1 MKQGPKYRI
10 TARIISHIT
19 DCQRRSAIQ
28 RAGVFLA
35 VIWSSFGPVT
45 AGFDSPPL
53 QQRISFLLLFGL
65 IPAATIY
72 VAGYMLSQLIM
83 FKGQVNVITA
93 AACFQY
99 ITFCV
104 NYFVNRAVLST
115 PKVWNKLVRVAQNVC
130 GSVSH
135 FCWRTQALFVEI
147 ACLLIRSTARLIIKL
162 QGSEESRRG
171 SDELT
176 QSRHNQF
183 APPFSAIGTP
193 AYGNGGIGLDS
204 GQASPLGRP
213 EQNDLLESR
222 SSFHLRR
229 RFLSGT
235 AMFAGL
241 GVCACA
247 YFLLASSNKT
257 VPQTAGLSAA
267 VQTVP
272 ASAIDTTLNSS
283 EFFAEISRSES
294 LSSRTPARPAEP
306 VDAQLV
312 ASAAFPTGSLRTG
325 LARSEDIL
333 LVQPP
338 RVNIRSSPSPNGS
351 VLAIALKGTR
361 LKVRSRQA
369 DWVQVQNGPL
379 RGWVK
384 AQLLAPAERR

>member
-1 MKQGPKYRI
+1 MKQKPKYRI
-10 TARIISHIT
+10 VTQIISHIA
-19 DCQRRSAIQ
+19 DYHRRSAIQ

-35 VIWSSFGPVT
+35 VIWSFFGPVT

-53 QQRISFLLLFGL
+53 QERISILLLFGL

-83 FKGQVNVITA
+83 FKGQVSVITV

-115 PKVWNKLVRVAQNVC
+115 PKVWNKLIRVAQNVC
-130 GSVSH
+130 YSVNR
-135 FCWRTQALFVEI
+135 FCWCTQALLVEI
-147 ACLLIRSTARLIIKL
+147 ACLLIRSTARLFIKV
-162 QGSEESRRG
+162 QGSEDSRRG

-183 APPFSAIGTP
+183 APPFSPIEAP
-193 AYGNGGIGLDS
+193 AYGNGGIGLHS
-204 GQASPLGRP
+204 GEDGPLGRP

-222 SSFHLRR
+222 TSFRLRR
-229 RFLSGT
+229 SFVAGT

-257 VPQTAGLSAA
+257 VPQSAGLPAA

-272 ASAIDTTLNSS
+272 ASAVQTTPNSS
-283 EFFAEISRSES
+283 EFFAAVDRS
-294 LSSRTPARPAEP
+294 LSSRTPARPPEP
-306 VDAQLV
+306 LDASQKV
-312 ASAAFPTGSLRTG
+312 ASATLPTGSLRTG

-333 LVQPP
+333 FVQPP
-338 RVNIRSSPSPNGS
+338 RVNIRSTPSPNGS
-351 VLAIALKGTR
+351 VLAIALKGTP
-361 LKVRSRQA
+361 LKVTSRQA

-384 AQLLAPAERR
+384 AQFLAPAERR

>member
-35 VIWSSFGPVT
+35 VIWSFFGPVT

-53 QQRISFLLLFGL
+53 QERISILLLCGL

-72 VAGYMLSQLIM
+72 VAGYILSQLIL
-83 FKGQVNVITA
+83 FRAQVSEITA
-93 AACFQY
+93 AGCFRY
-99 ITFCV
+99 ITLWT
-104 NYFVNRAVLST
+104 NYFVNRAVLSA
-115 PKVWNKLVRVAQNVC
+115 PKMWNKIVRLAQKVC
-130 GSVSH
+130 CAVNRL
-135 FCWRTQALFVEI
+135 CWRTQARLVEI

-162 QGSEESRRG
+162 QGSEDSRRG
-171 SDELT
+171 SNELT
-176 QSRHNQF
+176 ESRHNQLV
-183 APPFSAIGTP
+183 PPFSPIGAP

-204 GQASPLGRP
+204 GEYDPLGRP
-213 EQNDLLESR
+213 EQNDLLSR
-222 SSFHLRR
+222 TSFRSRR
-229 RFLSGT
+229 RFVAGT
-235 AMFAGL
+235 AMGL

-257 VPQTAGLSAA
+257 VPQTAALSAV

-272 ASAIDTTLNSS
+272 ASTVQTTPNSS
-283 EFFAEISRSES
+283 EFFAEIGQSES
-294 LSSRTPARPAEP
+294 LAEP
-306 VDAQLV
+306 LDAQKV
-312 ASAAFPTGSLRTG
+312 ASAALPTGSLRTG
-325 LARSEDIL
+325 LARSEDVL
-333 LVQPP
+333 FVQPP
-338 RVNIRSSPSPNGS
+338 RVNIRSTPSANGS

-361 LKVRSRQA
+361 LKVTSRQA

-384 AQLLAPAERR
+384 AQFLAPAERR

>member
-1 MKQGPKYRI
+1 MKQEPQYRI
-10 TARIISHIT
+10 VTQIISHIA
-19 DCQRRSAIQ
+19 DYHRRSAIQ

-35 VIWSSFGPVT
+35 VIWSFFGPVT

-53 QQRISFLLLFGL
+53 QERISILLLFGL

-83 FKGQVNVITA
+83 FKGQVSVITV

-99 ITFCV
+99 ITFWV
-104 NYFVNRAVLST
+104 SYFVNRAVLFT

-130 GSVSH
+130 YSVNR
-135 FCWRTQALFVEI
+135 FCRRTQALLVEI

-162 QGSEESRRG
+162 QGPEDSRRG

-176 QSRHNQF
+176 ESRHNQL
-183 APPFSAIGTP
+183 APPFSPIGTP

-204 GQASPLGRP
+204 GEYDPLGRP

-222 SSFHLRR
+222 SSFRLRPK
-229 RFLSGT
+229 LVAGT
-235 AMFAGL
+235 AMVAGI

-247 YFLLASSNKT
+247 YLLLPSSNKT
-257 VPQTAGLSAA
+257 VPQSAGLSAA

-272 ASAIDTTLNSS
+272 ASAVQTTPNSS
-283 EFFAEISRSES
+283 EFFAAVDRSES
-294 LSSRTPARPAEP
+294 LAEP
-306 VDAQLV
+306 LDASQKV
-312 ASAAFPTGSLRTG
+312 ASAALPTGSLRTG
-325 LARSEDIL
+325 LVRSEDIL
-333 LVQPP
+333 FVQPP
-338 RVNIRSSPSPNGS
+338 RVNIRSTPSPNGS

-361 LKVRSRQA
+361 LKVTSRQA

-384 AQLLAPAERR
+384 AQFLAPAERR